1 MFCINMSDKTF
12 LPDNAITK
20 HERQEDEMILRKKQ
34 ADLDYNRKV
43 NNAIV
48 AEKKAKREAQLQKI
62 RDEQRNK
69 HIKLVISVVYNALL
83 IWVGYLIVINLLRWF
98 IFLHFV

>member
-1 MFCINMSDKTF
+1 MSDNTF
-12 LPDNAITK
+12 LPDNAITE

-43 NNAIV
+43 NTAIV

>member
-1 MFCINMSDKTF
+1 MSDNTF
-12 LPDNAITK
+12 LPDNAITE